1 MATKKGSFVGAVN
14 NKVHFSAPAVT
25 NAVALVFN
33 AMKLTLGRDDT
44 LQITG
49 FERLPACRSDKPSA
63 K

>member
-14 NKVHFSAPAVT
+14 DKMYFSGPAVT
-25 NAVALVFN
+25 NAFALVFN

-44 LQITG
+44 FEITG
-49 FERLPACRSDKPSA
+49 FDRLPACRSDKPPA